1 MSGKDTS
8 AALTEQLKRLLNV
21 YLGDETVEVFNGGTC
36 CRLRG
41 SVLQFDADA
50 VIVDKDQHLLG
61 IVRVFDSADY
71 VSDYIMKLIHSVHHM
86 QAFASTKGER
96 PWGIHLFLVIPD
108 ATNIGKAFEK
118 AWNYGSEQATIGVSV
133 LEMPSDK
140 AGASALSDT
149 LEKYEML
156 LKTGKSESLAEITPL
171 IQFLSPLLLY
181 TRRHQKTAGS
191 AIISEIGSELIGRI
205 REQTQKRLPEHT
217 RRYMGEDGLPEVGE
231 SFLSSISDIVAKQ
244 DYEQIRALHGIRVE
258 SFRAITN
265 SEARFGKT
273 TIIIGGNATGKTSL
287 VEAIEYAL
295 CRALKRLSEESNSAV
310 RRIALQNL
318 SNQDNLPIN
327 GCLEVITRD
336 SANAEE
342 TDKTLKI
349 EFDDVPG
356 VLDSEESPLGVTLST
371 VKPFILRQFQ
381 VREFVECKGGERGSE
396 TLSLIGLPT
405 DKMKDSIQNALREY
419 APDLDSFVK
428 LLKKQKMDV
437 PSVISVKSSNVTKYI
452 NDFMISLIDPDG
464 ILKAIGT
471 TCDCDDKVA
480 DAAGEIVRTRR
491 DIAAYAREIFSYL
504 RMHESAPEDVIV
516 RINKAIQEH
525 SEMLAKARVLT
536 GQKHKFIEAYNK
548 LQPLRQREPPDKK
561 SLPSETN
568 KLEQEFK
575 VVQKKRAILDV
586 IVQALDF
593 KELIDSIEVVE
604 QRIARVRGLLED
616 EEARDLLE
624 KVLGE
629 SASLCMEQLFG
640 VGRLLGELTSTIKGV
655 DASASRQLE
664 KEMARLKANEK
675 EVSDKLKAAS
685 KPHERDLGS
694 VLTELHG
701 ILEDAQ
707 SILKQEPIMKLY
719 NIEPGKEKEVAE
731 KAVSILKDTIERL
744 EELDRLVNEI
754 PDLMDCRG
762 VILDI
767 ARGYEDNRPIGLLG
781 KAVAFD
787 VLRTQQDLFNT
798 IADEIVGELV
808 EQKFGVMLLELVSAL
823 SPSRWAQPVQD
834 LKYDRKAQKPVIDLV
849 ITGSDKKTRI
859 DAKYIINS
867 AEASLLGLC
876 WFMVGYLISG
886 QRLSNVLVIDDP
898 FMALDP
904 AHQDFAARAVLRLL
918 RAICDNP
925 QVILVVPSQE
935 AMNEFVK
942 QIPPQR
948 AEKKRRSTGDSAN
961 EPRLPFDGLSESL
974 LPDVSVVTC
983 SRISKGTCQFSSRA
997 TDELKYSMWDQYIIM
1012 EPSGASTHAL
1022 EKVEGNLP

>member
-21 YLGDETVEVFNGGTC
+21 YLGDEKVEVFNGGTC

-96 PWGIHLFLVIPD
+96 PWDIHLFLVVPD

-133 LEMPSDK
+133 LEIPSDK
-140 AGASALSDT
+140 AGVSALSDT

-191 AIISEIGSELIGRI
+191 AIISEIGSELMGRI

-342 TDKTLKI
+342 TNKTLKI
-349 EFDDVPG
+349 EFDVPG

-471 TCDCDDKVA
+471 TCNRDDKVA
-480 DAAGEIVRTRR
+480 DAAGEIARTRH

-504 RMHESAPEDVIV
+504 RTHASAPEDVIV
-516 RINKAIQEH
+516 RTNKAIQEH

-536 GQKHKFIEAYNK
+536 GQKHRLIEAHNK
-548 LQPLRQREPPDKK
+548 LQLLLQREPPDKK

-568 KLEQEFK
+568 KLEQELK
-575 VVQKKRAILDV
+575 VIQKKRAILDM

-593 KELIDSIEVVE
+593 KELTDSIEVVE
-604 QRIARVRGLLED
+604 QRITRVRGLLED

-664 KEMARLKANEK
+664 KEMARLKASEK
-675 EVSDKLKAAS
+675 EISDKLKAAS

-754 PDLMDCRG
+754 PDLMDCRD

-767 ARGYEDNRPIGLLG
+767 ARGYEDNRPIGLIA

-787 VLRTQQDLFNT
+787 VLRTQQDLLN
-798 IADEIVGELV
+798 IISDEIVGELV
-808 EQKFGVMLLELVSAL
+808 EQKFGVALLELVSAL

-834 LKYDRKAQKPVIDLV
+834 LKYGRKAQKPVIDLV
-849 ITGSDKKTRI
+849 ITAPDKKTRI

-948 AEKKRRSTGDSAN
+948 TERNYELRLFGDQRETS
-961 EPRLPFDGLSESL
+961 

-983 SRISKGTCQFSSRA
+983 SRMSKGACQFSSRT
-997 TDELKYSMWDQYIIM
+997 TDKLKYSGWGQYIIM
-1012 EPSGASTHAL
+1012 EPSGASTHTL
-1022 EKVEGNLP
+1022 EKVEGSAP